1 MQKVALAEDDATM
14 ITLLKT
20 LLKMEGFQPIPLD
33 ANEDIV
39 AGVMSHQPDILLM
52 DVHLNNKN
60 GIEELKKLRADPNGK
75 NVRVVMVSG
84 LDVREKCL
92 AQGANAFLLK
102 PFMPDDL
109 IAALRGAN

>member
-1 MQKVALAEDDATM
+1 MLAEDDATM
-14 ITLLKT
+14 LHLLKT
-20 LLKMEGFQPIPLD
+20 LLKMEGFQPIPLE

-39 AGVMSHQPDILLM
+39 AEVLSQQPDVLLM

-60 GIEELKKLRADPNGK
+60 GLDELKRLRAASGGEH
-75 NVRVVMVSG
+75 VRVVMASG

-92 AQGANAFLLK
+92 GYGANAFLLK

-109 IAALRGAN
+109 IAALRGKN